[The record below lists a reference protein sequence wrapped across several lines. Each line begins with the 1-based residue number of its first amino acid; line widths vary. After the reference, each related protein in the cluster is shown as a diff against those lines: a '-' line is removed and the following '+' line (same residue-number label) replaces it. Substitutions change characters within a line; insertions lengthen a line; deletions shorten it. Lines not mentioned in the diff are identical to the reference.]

1 MSNQTN
7 QHLKKTLLILVAL
20 VTIGYL
26 VFSAA
31 YFRKVARNKL
41 CETFEVVIED
51 SSRTQFVLASD
62 VERLVKRHKLF
73 PVGKPFSEIN
83 TLAIRDTIL
92 TNQLVES
99 AEVYTTP
106 GSGIVAFIRQRQPVL
121 RVISDK
127 EGSFYVDQERRI
139 MPVSSAFTVYVPLA
153 TGAVSQALASDQ
165 LYDFAMFLRRNGDWD
180 AWIEQ
185 IDVRSNGDV
194 VLIPRAGDFHVVMGS
209 LEDYT
214 AKLSKFVRF
223 VDEGLNVVGWNRYS
237 EINLK
242 YENQVVCTRK

>member
-1 MSNQTN
+1 M
-7 QHLKKTLLILVAL
+7 KKILLILVAL
-20 VTIGYL
+20 LTIGYL
-26 VFSAA
+26 LFSAN
-31 YFRKVARNKL
+31 YFKKLALNKQ
-41 CETFEVVIED
+41 CESFEVFVTD
-51 SSRTQFVLASD
+51 STKTQFVRTD
-62 VERLVKRHKLF
+62 DIEKLVKRYNLY
-73 PVGKPFSEIN
+73 PVGKTFGEIN

-106 GSGIVAFIRQRQPVL
+106 GNGIVVQIKQRKPVL
-121 RVISDK
+121 RVASSHA
-127 EGSFYVDQERRI
+127 GNFYIDQDRRI
-139 MPVSSAFTVYVPLA
+139 MPVSTSFAVYVPLA
-153 TGAVSQALASDQ
+153 TGTVTKEYAKGE
-165 LYDFAMFLRRNGDWD
+165 LYDFAMFLQRNSDWD

-194 VLIPRAGDFHVVMGS
+194 VLIPRAGDFHIVMGS
-209 LEDYT
+209 LEDYP

-223 VDEGLNVVGWNRYS
+223 VDKGLSVVGWNRFS